1 MPKENKKIN
10 SLRKKIVKKRGP
22 RKSTSK
28 KKVVSKKAVQKKD
41 PSLENSD
48 NSNSSTITNK
58 SIKAK
63 KVVPPTGKNSVEK
76 TSAKRKR
83 RSSLI
88 SFTMED
94 VFEILKQNQEESTKN
109 VPLPLPQEQK
119 KKITE
124 IPRAK
129 TRLVAA
135 SLSDILGY
143 TSTPD
148 KPSKNLS
155 KQENVPDKWKKFY
168 QLLVDFRSKIQ
179 KELAQRTKDTLKCSA
194 KEDSGDLSSYG
205 QHMGD
210 AGTEMSDR
218 DLALSLVS
226 SEQITLKEVNAAI
239 ERIHSGTYGI
249 CEVTEQPIDHERL
262 YAIPYTRYSIEGQKQ
277 KESNSKKPSFLG
289 GVFARSAEDSA
300 EFSIEEE

>member
-1 MPKENKKIN
+1 MVALSGKDIVENTY
-10 SLRKKIVKKRGP
+10 P
-22 RKSTSK
+22 
-28 KKVVSKKAVQKKD
+28 
-41 PSLENSD
+41 
-48 NSNSSTITNK
+48 
-58 SIKAK
+58 
-63 KVVPPTGKNSVEK
+63 
-76 TSAKRKR
+76 KRKR

-88 SFTMED
+88 SFTMDD
-94 VFEILKQNQEESTKN
+94 VFEILKQTQEESHQSIPFSEATKQN
-109 VPLPLPQEQK
+109 KKDSQITKAK

-129 TRLVAA
+129 TRLAAA
-135 SLSDILGY
+135 SLSDILGH
-143 TSTPD
+143 TGGNNKSPKTLL
-148 KPSKNLS
+148 KEEK
-155 KQENVPDKWKKFY
+155 VPTKWKKFY
-168 QLLVDFRSKIQ
+168 QLLIDLRSKIQ
-179 KELAQRTKDTLKCSA
+179 KELTQRTKDTLKRSA

-226 SEQITLKEVNAAI
+226 SEQFTLKEVNAAI
-239 ERIHSGTYGI
+239 ERIYSGTYGI

-262 YAIPYTRYSIEGQKQ
+262 SAIPYTRYSIEGQQQ
-277 KESNSKKPSFLG
+277 KESSSKKPSFQG

>member
-1 MPKENKKIN
+1 MPKENKETK
-10 SLRKKIVKKRGP
+10 SPQKKVSRKRSTKKKIILK
-22 RKSTSK
+22 
-28 KKVVSKKAVQKKD
+28 
-41 PSLENSD
+41 
-48 NSNSSTITNK
+48 K

-63 KVVPPTGKNSVEK
+63 KMVSIHEK
-76 TSAKRKR
+76 DINEQASPKRMR

-94 VFEILKQNQEESTKN
+94 VYEILKQNQEESSKN
-109 VPLPLPQEQK
+109 SPLSPQPEQN

-124 IPRAK
+124 VKLKKKIIEVPRAK
-129 TRLVAA
+129 TRLTAA

-143 TSTPD
+143 SSTPD
-148 KPSKNLS
+148 KSSNNLS
-155 KQENVPDKWKKFY
+155 KAENVPAKWKKFY
-168 QLLVDFRSKIQ
+168 QLLIDLRGKIQ
-179 KELAQRTKDTLKCSA
+179 KELTQRTKDTLKRSA

-210 AGTEMSDR
+210 AGTELSDR

-226 SEQITLKEVNAAI
+226 SEQLTLKEVNAAL

-249 CEVTEQPIDHERL
+249 CEVTEKPIDHERL
-262 YAIPYTRYSIEGQKQ
+262 SAIPYTRYSIEGQQQ
-277 KESNSKKPSFLG
+277 KESTSKKTSFQG